1 MIHFIKGTL
10 AEKAENRVVVETGGI
25 GYDVF
30 VPDNSSVYMLNES
43 ESVKLYTHMA
53 IRQDDV
59 SLYGFTDKEG
69 LRLFCLLITVNG
81 VGAKAAMAVLSAM
94 PLAELKKA
102 IAFEDATMLTKAN
115 GIGKKT
121 AQRIVLELKEKVGA
135 GYPGIGAEAAAASS
149 VAEMLSQ
156 DARNDALNGLLALG
170 YSRLEAVDALGT
182 IADTDLTAEQYIK
195 AALKKLF

>member
-10 AEKAENRVVVETGGI
+10 VEKSENKIVVETGGI
-25 GYDVF
+25 GYEIF
-30 VPDNSSVYMLNES
+30 VPDNSSVYMVSEN

-53 IRQDDV
+53 VREDAV
-59 SLYGFTDKEG
+59 SLYGFTEKEG
-69 LRLFCLLITVNG
+69 LRLFRLLITVNG
-81 VGAKAAMAVLSAM
+81 VGAKAAMAVLSSM

-102 IAFEDATMLTKAN
+102 IAFEDANMLTKAN

-121 AQRIVLELKEKVGA
+121 AQRIVLELKEKVGSDSVSF
-135 GYPGIGAEAAAASS
+135 GSEVLDGGS

-156 DARNDALNGLLALG
+156 DARNDALNGLIALG

-182 IADTDLTAEQYIK
+182 IVDADLTAEQYIK